1 MVGGAQ
7 AAIRDS
13 TLHARVLVI
22 VKKSKP
28 QRERNGAALK
38 PKASTLS
45 YALDT
50 AVVVIDR
57 MTTML
62 AGLTSWL
69 YPSRETEFQEIN
81 GDLPEADFWPGITSM
96 PISELKS
103 TFKKKSGIIFARLQE
118 VLSNGRSRHEEPFR
132 QTFSH
137 RAYTGLRRFSM
148 RSASLNTTAASR
160 LCFRRGWLEMKCS
173 TISTISLQRRW
184 SRVLP
189 DCEATLPS
197 ALRAV

>member
-50 AVVVIDR
+50 AVVVIDG

-81 GDLPEADFWPGITSM
+81 GDLPEADFGPGITSM

-118 VLSNGRSRHEEPFR
+118 VLKQWPVKTRGALPPNVFTSCLY
-132 QTFSH
+132 
-137 RAYTGLRRFSM
+137 RASPASM

-160 LCFRRGWLEMKCS
+160 LCFRRG
-173 TISTISLQRRW
+173 
-184 SRVLP
+184 
-189 DCEATLPS
+189 
-197 ALRAV
+197 